1 MTTTTRGAPTSRDP
15 VRRAWS
21 ALRSRV
27 RFGDDPYLFYT
38 TSLVPIAVL
47 VAALG
52 QHPGDVALALGIG
65 LVAVASQALLGS
77 VGRRRN
83 LTSSVRWQIIRL
95 LPPLVF
101 VSVVTRLIGGPSLPL
116 ISLYIPVVGGA
127 AAAGRTQGLA
137 AGTIAA
143 VGLLA
148 PELGNLGSPT
158 GVALRT
164 VTLTGVV
171 LVLGLGTRRIV
182 RALEDALRAAHTA
195 VAAERRRARQITALE
210 TVGAALA
217 LGGPTEELIERVTD
231 VIVARFGYPHV
242 SVYLGDATHVELVA
256 HSGYRD
262 TIRAFDSRTGVA
274 GRVMRSGQLAFVPR
288 IADDPDYVP
297 GMQPATS
304 LICAPLMSDDLM
316 LGLLNVESSGRRILD
331 ETDRSLV
338 ATIAGRIASVIALG
352 QDRQALAARVGL
364 LREIEAFGRD
374 LGATRA
380 IEPLASLVA
389 DAAMRIVG
397 GDVIAVTLLDR
408 GDGRYVIRAVRGVPD
423 EVVGREIR
431 LGEGLAGTAI
441 RSRALVLEDGMTE
454 DRFPRAAQGL
464 AVQPFVH
471 GVGLPLVRDG
481 VVLGAFT
488 IGRTEASAQPF
499 GDIELEGLQLMAGGA
514 ALAVANAFLHADV
527 AELAIRDP
535 LTGLYNRRHF
545 DEALDRVLAMHQ
557 RDRLSSPRPLSAIVF
572 DLDRFGQFNKAHGHQ
587 VGDQVLKAFADV
599 LSSRFRA
606 SDLVARLGGEEFIAV
621 LDGSDREQ
629 AVLIADE
636 VRALLAARVLRAE
649 DGQELS
655 VTVSAGC
662 TELDPA
668 NGTREALLRTADVA
682 LFMAKRAGRD
692 RVVAA

>member
-1 MTTTTRGAPTSRDP
+1 M
-15 VRRAWS
+15 
-21 ALRSRV
+21 RSRV
-27 RFGDDPYLFYT
+27 RLGDDPYLFYT
-38 TSLVPIAVL
+38 SSIVPIAVL
-47 VAALG
+47 VAAIR
-52 QHPGDVALALGIG
+52 QHPGDVILALAIG
-65 LVAVASQALLGS
+65 FAAIASQALLGLI
-77 VGRRRN
+77 GRHRN
-83 LTSSVRWQIIRL
+83 ITSSVRWQIIRL
-95 LPPLVF
+95 LPPLLF
-101 VSVVTRLIGGPSLPL
+101 VALATRFIGGPSLPL
-116 ISLYIPVVGGA
+116 ISLYIPVVGAA
-127 AAAGRTQGLA
+127 AAAGRTQGLV
-137 AGTIAA
+137 AGALAA

-164 VTLTGVV
+164 VTLTGVA

-182 RALEDALRAAHTA
+182 RALEEALRAAHTA

-242 SVYLGDATHVELVA
+242 SVYIGDATRVELVA

-262 TIRAFDSRTGVA
+262 TIPAFESHTGVA
-274 GRVMRSGQLAFVPR
+274 GRVMRSGELAFVPR
-288 IADDPDYVP
+288 IADDPDYIR

-304 LICAPLMSDDLM
+304 LICAPLTSDGRM
-316 LGLLNVESSGRRILD
+316 LGLLNVESSGRRTLD

-338 ATIAGRIASVIALG
+338 ATIAGRIAAAIALG
-352 QDRQALAARVGL
+352 QDRQALAARVEL
-364 LREIEAFGRD
+364 LRGIEAFGRD
-374 LGATRA
+374 LGATRGV
-380 IEPLASLVA
+380 EPLATLVA
-389 DAAMRIVG
+389 DAAARIVG
-397 GDVIAVTLLDR
+397 ADVVAVTLLDR
-408 GDGRYVIRAVRGVPD
+408 AGGRYLVRAARGVPD
-423 EVVGREIR
+423 KVVGREIGV
-431 LGEGLAGTAI
+431 GEGLAGTAI
-441 RSRALVLEDGMTE
+441 KNRALVLEEGMAE

-464 AVQPFVH
+464 AVQAFVH

-488 IGRTEASAQPF
+488 IGRTDPSAEPF
-499 GDIELEGLQLMAGGA
+499 SDLEIEGLQLMAGSV

-527 AELAIRDP
+527 AELALRDP

-545 DEALDRVLAMHQ
+545 DEALDRMLARHQ

-572 DLDRFGQFNKAHGHQ
+572 DLDHFGQFNKAHGHQ

-606 SDLVARLGGEEFIAV
+606 SDLVARLGGEEFIVV
-621 LDGSDREQ
+621 LDGSDRER
-629 AVLIADE
+629 AVQIADE
-636 VRALLAARVLRAE
+636 LRALLAARVVRSE

-668 NGTREALLRTADVA
+668 DATRETLLRTADVA

>member
-1 MTTTTRGAPTSRDP
+1 
-15 VRRAWS
+15 V
-21 ALRSRV
+21 RSRV
-27 RFGDDPYLFYT
+27 RLGDDPYLFYT
-38 TSLVPIAVL
+38 SSIVPIAVL
-47 VAALG
+47 VAAIG
-52 QHPGDVALALGIG
+52 QHPGDVILALAIG
-65 LVAVASQALLGS
+65 FAAIASQALLGS
-77 VGRRRN
+77 IGRRRN
-83 LTSSVRWQIIRL
+83 ITSSVRWQIIRL
-95 LPPLVF
+95 LPPLLF
-101 VSVVTRLIGGPSLPL
+101 VALATRFIGGPSLPL
-116 ISLYIPVVGGA
+116 ISLYIPVVGAA
-127 AAAGRTQGLA
+127 AAAGRTQGLV
-137 AGTIAA
+137 AGALAA

-164 VTLTGVV
+164 VTLTGVA

-182 RALEDALRAAHTA
+182 RALEEALRAAHTA

-217 LGGPTEELIERVTD
+217 LSGPTEELIEGVTD

-242 SVYLGDATHVELVA
+242 SVYIGDAKRVELVA

-262 TIRAFDSRTGVA
+262 TIPAFESHTGVA
-274 GRVMRSGQLAFVPR
+274 GRVMRSGELAFVPR
-288 IADDPDYVP
+288 IADDPDYIR

-304 LICAPLMSDDLM
+304 LICAPLTSDGRM
-316 LGLLNVESSGRRILD
+316 LGLLNVESSGRRTLD

-338 ATIAGRIASVIALG
+338 ATIAGRIAAAIAL
-352 QDRQALAARVGL
+352 QA
-364 LREIEAFGRD
+364 
-374 LGATRA
+374 
-380 IEPLASLVA
+380 
-389 DAAMRIVG
+389 
-397 GDVIAVTLLDR
+397 
-408 GDGRYVIRAVRGVPD
+408 
-423 EVVGREIR
+423 
-431 LGEGLAGTAI
+431 
-441 RSRALVLEDGMTE
+441 
-454 DRFPRAAQGL
+454 
-464 AVQPFVH
+464 FVH

-488 IGRTEASAQPF
+488 IGRTDPSAEPF
-499 GDIELEGLQLMAGGA
+499 SDLEIEGLQLMAGSV

-545 DEALDRVLAMHQ
+545 DEALDRMLARHQ

-572 DLDRFGQFNKAHGHQ
+572 DLDHFGQFNKAHGHQ
-587 VGDQVLKAFADV
+587 VGDLVLKAFADV

-606 SDLVARLGGEEFIAV
+606 SDLVARLGGEEFIVV
-621 LDGSDREQ
+621 LDGSDRER
-629 AVLIADE
+629 AVQIADE
-636 VRALLAARVLRAE
+636 VRALLAARVVRSE

-668 NGTREALLRTADVA
+668 DATRETLLRTADVA

>member
-1 MTTTTRGAPTSRDP
+1 MTTTTRGAPASRDT

-21 ALRSRV
+21 AVRSHV
-27 RFGDDPYLFYT
+27 RIGDDAYLFYT
-38 TSLVPIAVL
+38 SSLVPIAVL
-47 VAALG
+47 VAAVG
-52 QHPGDVALALGIG
+52 QHPGDVALALAIG
-65 LVAVASQALLGS
+65 LAAIVSQALLGS
-77 VGRRRN
+77 IGRRRR
-83 LTSSVRWQIIRL
+83 LGSSVRWQILRL
-95 LPPLVF
+95 LPPLLF
-101 VSVVTRLIGGPSLPL
+101 VTVVTRLIGGPSLPL

-127 AAAGRTQGLA
+127 AAAGRTQGTVAGAIAA
-137 AGTIAA
+137 AG
-143 VGLLA
+143 LLG
-148 PELGNLGSPT
+148 PELANLGSST
-158 GVALRT
+158 GIALRT

-195 VAAERRRARQITALE
+195 VASERRRARQITALE

-242 SVYLGDATHVELVA
+242 SVYIGDAMHVELVA

-262 TIRAFDSRTGVA
+262 TIRAFDSHIGVA
-274 GRVMRSGQLAFVPR
+274 GRVMRTGEPALVPR
-288 IADDPDYVP
+288 VADDPDYIA

-304 LICAPLMSDDLM
+304 LICAPLMSDGNL
-316 LGLLNVESSGRRILD
+316 LGLLNVESSGRRTLD

-338 ATIAGRIASVIALG
+338 ATIAGRIAAAIALG
-352 QDRQALAARVGL
+352 QDRQALAARVEL

-380 IEPLASLVA
+380 VEPLATLVA
-389 DAAMRIVG
+389 DAAARIVG
-397 GDVIAVTLLDR
+397 GAVIVVTLLDR
-408 GDGRYVIRAVRGVPD
+408 ADGRYLVRAARGVSD
-423 EVVGREIR
+423 QVIGREIR
-431 LGEGLAGTAI
+431 IGEGLAGTAI
-441 RSRALVLEDGMTE
+441 QNRALVLEQGMMA
-454 DRFPRAAQGL
+454 DRFPHAAQGL
-464 AVQPFVH
+464 AVQAFVH
-471 GVGLPLVRDG
+471 GIGLPLVRDG

-488 IGRTEASAQPF
+488 IGRTDASAEPF
-499 GDIELEGLQLMAGGA
+499 SDLELEGLQLMAGSV

-535 LTGLYNRRHF
+535 LTGLYNRRYF
-545 DEALDRVLAMHQ
+545 DEALDRLLAMHQ
-557 RDRLSSPRPLSAIVF
+557 RDRLSSPKPFSAIVF
-572 DLDRFGQFNKAHGHQ
+572 DLDRFGQFNKAYGHQ
-587 VGDQVLKAFADV
+587 VGDEVLKAFAGV
-599 LSSRFRA
+599 LLSRFRTG
-606 SDLVARLGGEEFIAV
+606 DLVARLGGEEFIVV

-629 AVLIADE
+629 AVQIANE
-636 VRALLAARVLRAE
+636 VRALLAARVVRSD

-662 TELDPA
+662 TELDPGNA
-668 NGTREALLRTADVA
+668 TRETLLKTADVA